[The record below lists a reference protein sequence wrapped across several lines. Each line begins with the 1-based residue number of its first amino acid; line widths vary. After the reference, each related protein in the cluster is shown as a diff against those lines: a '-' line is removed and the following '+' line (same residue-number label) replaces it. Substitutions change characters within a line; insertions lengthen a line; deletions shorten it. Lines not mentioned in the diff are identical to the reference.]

1 MRTDNIKGLQKINA
15 GENAEK
21 RDPSY
26 TVGGDVKIGTTTTE
40 NNREVPFK
48 KLVTAALFVIARIW
62 KQPRSPLTVEWI
74 KKLWSIY
81 IMEY

>member
-40 NNREVPFK
+40 NNREC
-48 KLVTAALFVIARIW
+48 TFV
-62 KQPRSPLTVEWI
+62 
-74 KKLWSIY
+74 SI
-81 IMEY
+81 